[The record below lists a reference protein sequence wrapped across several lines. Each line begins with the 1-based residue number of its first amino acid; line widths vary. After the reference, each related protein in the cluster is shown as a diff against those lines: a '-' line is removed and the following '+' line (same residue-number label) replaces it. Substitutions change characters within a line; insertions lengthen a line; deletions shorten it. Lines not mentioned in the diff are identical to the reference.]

1 MIDIIV
7 TFYDMEGV
15 PREESFAYAD
25 KIFNALDKDGDGT
38 LDEDEFCKG
47 CLLDPDFS
55 RVIRCSVERIK
66 DVQELKCAGVEV
78 L

>member
-25 KIFNALDKDGDGT
+25 KIFNALDKDGDGN
-38 LDEDEFCKG
+38 LDEDEIYKG